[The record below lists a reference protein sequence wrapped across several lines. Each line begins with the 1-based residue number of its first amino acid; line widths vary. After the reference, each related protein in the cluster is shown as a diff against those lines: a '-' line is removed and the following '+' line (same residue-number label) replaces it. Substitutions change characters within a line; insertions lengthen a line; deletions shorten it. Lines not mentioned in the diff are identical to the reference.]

1 MDVVAGRLKFI
12 GVPDYKHYKENI
24 KRGTMGIALAASSY
38 LIWVFKSG
46 WHKQEWYCFSTKY
59 RWLAML

>member
-46 WHKQEWYCFSTKY
+46 
-59 RWLAML
+59 